1 MVFTLF
7 SSYGAY
13 AADTGELPCKTTEQC
28 AAQAAKVGAS
38 VDTSQASHKAKGD
51 PTQTQFAW
59 LNRINKA
66 SIVMLTEE
74 GIVKPDMGRKIA
86 GGVRYAID
94 QARSP
99 AACVPAMCC
108 NWKKS

>member
-1 MVFTLF
+1 M

-13 AADTGELPCKTTEQC
+13 AADTGALPCKTTEEC
-28 AAQAAKVGAS
+28 AAQAAKVGATPGS
-38 VDTSQASHKAKGD
+38 SQSAHKAKGD

-74 GIVKPDMGRKIA
+74 GIVKPDMGHKIA
-86 GGVRYAID
+86 GGVRFAID
-94 QARSP
+94 QADQPDGKRP
-99 AACVPAMCC
+99 EDVLQLE
-108 NWKKS
+108 KS